1 MKSTK
6 WLGLLLV
13 MAMLATVLAGCGGA
27 ATPTAAPAGA
37 DQPRTAAPTK
47 PAAAANPVDAVEIKA
62 PVTITFWH
70 TQSAGRE
77 TAMKKIAA
85 DFTKANPNITVN
97 LEYINGYTD
106 LYKKMMASIQAG
118 ALPDL
123 AVSYESMI
131 ADYAT
136 AKIVVPLDDYV
147 NSTKYGLSKEDLA
160 DMPADML
167 EICRNPLLGNKLYTF
182 PFTKSLLVMYYNADL
197 LKAAGFDKPPA
208 TWDDFIKA
216 AKAVTAGG
224 KAKGYAAAMSAST
237 FHGMI
242 LSRGG
247 KLTSADFKAG
257 NRNGPE
263 GLAALQLISD
273 GLKEGWAYYAK
284 GYDWQNDFA
293 AGKAAMALDSTS
305 GLFFVPPLI
314 KTPFNWGVAAMPQ
327 TARQQQQHS
336 LRGQRGHLQVHARE
350 AAGELALREVL
361 RLAAGHGGMGH
372 RLQLLPRPQVRG
384 DRPGLQGRSGQE
396 PAVQEAFALFKGG
409 TKMVGEPNVAGE
421 QDARI
426 FVEDPMTGVLTGKI
440 VTAADIKAAL
450 DAANKKI
457 TEAYVSKA
465 Q

>member
-1 MKSTK
+1 MKSSK
-6 WLGLLLV
+6 LLGLLLV
-13 MAMLATVLAGCGGA
+13 AAMLTTALAGCGGA
-27 ATPTAAPAGA
+27 TPTAAP
-37 DQPRTAAPTK
+37 TAAPTK
-47 PAAAANPVDAVEIKA
+47 APAPTAAPTNPVDSVEIKA
-62 PVTITFWH
+62 PITITFWH

-147 NSTKYGLSKEDLA
+147 NSTKYGLTKEDLA
-160 DMPADML
+160 DMPSDML
-167 EICRNPLLGNKLYTF
+167 DICRNPLLGNKLYTF

-263 GLAALQLISD
+263 GLASLQLISD

-293 AGKAAMALDSTS
+293 AGTVAMALDSTS

-314 KTPFNWGVAAMPQ
+314 KTPFNWGVAALPQ
-327 TARQQQQHS
+327 TPPSNNSILYGANVGIFKSTPEKQLASWLFVKYFASQQATVDWAIAS
-336 LRGQRGHLQVHARE
+336 NYFPVRKSAETVPAFKD
-350 AAGELALREVL
+350 VL
-361 RLAAGHGGMGH
+361 DKN
-372 RLQLLPRPQVRG
+372 PQYKM
-384 DRPGLQGRSGQE
+384 
-396 PAVQEAFALFKGG
+396 AFALFKGG

-421 QDARI
+421 QDARV
-426 FVEDPMTGVLTGKI
+426 FVEDPMTGVLTGKL

-465 Q
+465 AP